1 MRVGIFRVLVN
12 IQTCFVFLLR
22 QGTLFRGKGV
32 VEEEAPSKYEGEL
45 RKEGLW
51 LVVEKGDTTAS
62 AASGSSASLVTITVP
77 LRDTFAERDSRAL
90 ALWEALKKEYSQ
102 AKKTEI
108 AFALLQQL
116 LWRKLRLED
125 GQEKVT
131 LSAMTA
137 HVDKFASDL
146 NRLDGLDSVD
156 ADLQPLFLRRTLPKT
171 SDKDDSDSG
180 SDTDTPQANTVS
192 GRYCAFQKSTTH
204 DTSDCKAIKAAE
216 TASKAQKSGGKG
228 KEKGKAKAQ
237 EEKTDKANSANDS
250 DSETDDGANVA
261 FT

>member
-1 MRVGIFRVLVN
+1 MAADTDL
-12 IQTCFVFLLR
+12 LLR
-22 QGTLFRGKGV
+22 SARDWNAWESYT
-32 VEEEAPSKYEGEL
+32 EGEL

-90 ALWEALKKEYSQ
+90 GLIRALWEALKKEYSQ
-102 AKKTEI
+102 ANKTEI

-116 LWRKLRLED
+116 LRRKLRLED

-131 LSAMTA
+131 LSGMTA

-146 NRLDGLDSVD
+146 NRLDGLGYSVD

-171 SDKDDSDSG
+171 SGFEALQASILG
-180 SDTDTPQANTVS
+180 SVA
-192 GRYCAFQKSTTH
+192 
-204 DTSDCKAIKAAE
+204 
-216 TASKAQKSGGKG
+216 
-228 KEKGKAKAQ
+228 
-237 EEKTDKANSANDS
+237 ANSKLTRDQVEAKI
-250 DSETDDGANVA
+250 
-261 FT
+261 